1 MDISS
6 LRERRGNDALTVS
19 ELNGYIKRI
28 FDGDRTLSSVT
39 VKGEISNFTHH
50 RSGHLYFTLKDEEG
64 QIKSVMFRSSTARLK
79 FMPENGMKVL
89 AHGSVSVYQRDGS
102 YQLYVNSLEP
112 DGIGALYLAYE
123 QLKEKLHSEGLF
135 DSENKKL
142 IPEFAERIG
151 VITSP
156 TGAAVRDII
165 TVIGRRFPIAKI
177 YLYPSLVQGDGAE
190 ENLIKGIDYFE
201 DSSLVD
207 LIIIGRGGG
216 SIEDL
221 WAFNGEALARRIY
234 SAKTPIISAVG
245 HETDFSI
252 SDFVADMRAPTPSA
266 AAEIAVPD
274 VRELFE
280 RVDTYSERLSSAL
293 IRSVEK
299 KRERLNSYMDRSV
312 IVNPFSIIEENG
324 AMIEDMGKRL
334 NLAIKNV
341 LKDARS
347 AMLLHT
353 EKINSLNPL
362 NVLARGYTIA
372 EKDGKT
378 IRNASSVETG
388 DSIELKFC
396 DGVVFA
402 EAKNVRKI

>member
-1 MDISS
+1 M
-6 LRERRGNDALTVS
+6 
-19 ELNGYIKRI
+19 
-28 FDGDRTLSSVT
+28 
-39 VKGEISNFTHH
+39 
-50 RSGHLYFTLKDEEG
+50 
-64 QIKSVMFRSSTARLK
+64 
-79 FMPENGMKVL
+79 
-89 AHGSVSVYQRDGS
+89 
-102 YQLYVNSLEP
+102 
-112 DGIGALYLAYE
+112 
-123 QLKEKLHSEGLF
+123 
-135 DSENKKL
+135 
-142 IPEFAERIG
+142 
-151 VITSP
+151 
-156 TGAAVRDII
+156 
-165 TVIGRRFPIAKI
+165 
-177 YLYPSLVQGDGAE
+177 
-190 ENLIKGIDYFE
+190 
-201 DSSLVD
+201 
-207 LIIIGRGGG
+207 
-216 SIEDL
+216 
-221 WAFNGEALARRIY
+221 
-234 SAKTPIISAVG
+234 G

-274 VRELFE
+274 IRELFE

-341 LKDARS
+341 LKDAR
-347 AMLLHT
+347 ATMLLHT

-362 NVLARGYTIA
+362 NVLARGCTIA

-388 DSIELKFC
+388 DNIELKFC
-396 DGVVFA
+396 DGTVFA